1 MPQTPPNAPSNG
13 TRATADGQFALVTG
27 GAKRIGAAIATALAS
42 HGWIPLVQF
51 QSSAREAAATVSAI
65 REQGGMAHAVEQDLN
80 ALDGHVASAWLER
93 LEANHGPIGL
103 IVNNAARFEFD
114 SPENFSAE
122 SLQAH
127 LKTNLQAPLLLI
139 QAYYERLRQAKGPA
153 RRGVAIQLLDQK
165 LLNPNPDFFSYTLS
179 KAALSHGCELMARAF
194 APHLRVLSV
203 SPGISLPSADQTQAE
218 FERAH
223 GQTPM
228 GQSSRPQDIAEAVC
242 WLARAQAI
250 TGVNL
255 AVDGGQH
262 LCPSPRDILFLTRS
276 PDHDRPA

>member
-1 MPQTPPNAPSNG
+1 
-13 TRATADGQFALVTG
+13 
-27 GAKRIGAAIATALAS
+27 
-42 HGWIPLVQF
+42 LVQF
-51 QSSAREAAATVSAI
+51 HRSAKEAAATVSAI
-65 REQGGMAHAVEQDLN
+65 RDHGGKAHAVEQDLN
-80 ALDGHVASAWLER
+80 VLDGPGASAWIQG
-93 LEANHGPIGL
+93 LEASHGPIGL

-114 SPENFSAE
+114 TPEDFSVE

-127 LKTNLQAPLLLI
+127 LNTNLRVPLLLI
-139 QAYYERLRQAKGPA
+139 QAFYERLRQSEKPA

-194 APHLRVLSV
+194 APQLRVLSV

-242 WLARAQAI
+242 WLAQAQAI